1 MQKQKVHDMISYT
14 FLKSTDHGEFK
25 HTKCLQNFEKLNL
38 YLRKTE
44 DVQILPKDICAKIV
58 QYALFCKRLFKE
70 L

>member
-1 MQKQKVHDMISYT
+1 MISYT

-44 DVQILPKDICAKIV
+44 NVQILPKDICAKIV
-58 QYALFCKRLFKE
+58 QYALFC
-70 L
+70 